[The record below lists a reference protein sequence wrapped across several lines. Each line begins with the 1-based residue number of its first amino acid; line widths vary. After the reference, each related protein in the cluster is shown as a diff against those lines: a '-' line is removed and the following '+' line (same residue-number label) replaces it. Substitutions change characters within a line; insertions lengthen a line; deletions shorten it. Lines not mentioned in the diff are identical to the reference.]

1 MTSPKNVYK
10 SFNHLKKY
18 YYSNIYCY
26 YSIHHML
33 SLVCFRVAKN
43 PIIFWLFNK
52 KYLKKCVCIY
62 ISMSIIEKVFHY
74 EENEITVIKCRDEI
88 WFRGKDIAKALGYEK
103 TRNAILNHVND
114 DDKSILEDL
123 RRGPQIRAP
132 FKNEQGGSIFINESG
147 LYSLIFGS
155 KLESAKVFKR
165 WVTSEVLPSI
175 RKTGRYDYFMNHKYN
190 NTLTFKI
197 ENETDLHVKVVS
209 FLKKRY
215 PHSLF
220 TVTLG
225 ENQDTVHKRIDSFKK
240 GYIHGSPDLIIN
252 NLHKHYTGFAIEFKN
267 PNGKGILSYD
277 QSKMLR
283 QYQNNGFKTLI
294 SNDYDQIIEQI
305 IEYFRDV
312 RIKCSYCP
320 RRFIS
325 PQSLRNHIKFFHKM

>member
-1 MTSPKNVYK
+1 M
-10 SFNHLKKY
+10 
-18 YYSNIYCY
+18 
-26 YSIHHML
+26 
-33 SLVCFRVAKN
+33 
-43 PIIFWLFNK
+43 
-52 KYLKKCVCIY
+52 CIY
-62 ISMSIIEKVFHY
+62 IRYSMSIIEKVFHY

-103 TRNAILNHVND
+103 TRNAISKHVND

-132 FKNEQGGSIFINESG
+132 FKNEQGGSTFINESG

-155 KLESAKVFKR
+155 KLESAKAFKR
-165 WVTSEVLPSI
+165 WVTKNVLPSI
-175 RKTGRYDYFMNHKYN
+175 RKTGRYDYYMNDNYN

-197 ENETDLHVKVVS
+197 ENETNLHVKVVS

-240 GYIHGSPDLIIN
+240 GYIRGSPDLIIN
-252 NLHKHYTGFAIEFKN
+252 NLNKHYTGFCIEFKS
-267 PNGKGILSYD
+267 PKGNGVLSPD
-277 QSKMLR
+277 QSMILLR
-283 QYQNNGFKTLI
+283 YQNNGFKILV

-312 RIKCSYCP
+312 RLLCSYCP

-325 PQSLRNHIKFFHKM
+325 PQSLSNHIKIFHKM